1 VRGKLRDKRADA
13 RRDRLKRELKEMRR
27 PGRRENR
34 NVALLSQQYE
44 EDEDWLEEEELDE
57 DHNNKQ

>member
-13 RRDRLKRELKEMRR
+13 RRDRLKRDLKEMRR
-27 PGRRENR
+27 TGRRESR
-34 NVALLSQQYE
+34 NVALFSQQYE

-57 DHNNKQ
+57 DQENKK